1 MNLKNIL
8 DTYTKKGLLD
18 TFFDFYPEQKVKYE
32 YYNFVLDKL
41 KSLETE
47 DTPFILHVDMNISDG
62 KDVYDVYGIDDEN
75 ERINL
80 SFLPWP
86 VWISMKIDEQILEY
100 LDEKDLFAHVLLE
113 LSLYGKNTGDTN
125 SLALEFAE
133 IIENLFN
140 IPVTCIEI
148 KSPDSES
155 LSKEAG
161 EAILSMY
168 NIEKIGTINIESDEL
183 IISDSKDYENRLL
196 ADGLKPGIWHVSIAD
211 LKYDEYTPEDIDQ
224 SKPDYVEISLQH
236 EDIKDEDIHDFMSE
250 RYYTMG
256 EDDLEVPSKQ
266 IIIIDN
272 EKFNNLDICNKDI
285 IKPKLL
291 SNGLICPIG
300 LSNGPFSVYFS
311 KNENDEIIAMKISL
325 ANNEHEE
332 Y

>member
-1 MNLKNIL
+1 MKLPQYILMIDNYLEEPNSINKDWVECLMFCRKLLKEEQENPKHL
-8 DTYTKKGLLD
+8 TLKEKMTKYKK
-18 TFFDFYPEQKVKYE
+18 Q
-32 YYNFVLDKL
+32 
-41 KSLETE
+41 
-47 DTPFILHVDMNISDG
+47 
-62 KDVYDVYGIDDEN
+62 
-75 ERINL
+75 
-80 SFLPWP
+80 
-86 VWISMKIDEQILEY
+86 
-100 LDEKDLFAHVLLE
+100 
-113 LSLYGKNTGDTN
+113 TG
-125 SLALEFAE
+125 
-133 IIENLFN
+133 
-140 IPVTCIEI
+140 
-148 KSPDSES
+148 
-155 LSKEAG
+155 
-161 EAILSMY
+161 
-168 NIEKIGTINIESDEL
+168 
-183 IISDSKDYENRLL
+183 
-196 ADGLKPGIWHVSIAD
+196 
-211 LKYDEYTPEDIDQ
+211 YDEYTPEDIDQ